1 MYNQRRQQLQAQILQ
16 PDDIDTPQYGTAS
29 VDTSVKPTTT
39 TTTVITASTQVP
51 NFVSLKQVEL
61 DISKEKGFYNI
72 KHVYSLSLETK
83 KRIPKNTSFEPLS
96 ELASQ
101 NFRDLLTREYRKTI
115 SNVLQDT
122 PNVSQHQV
130 EYILRPVVTAI
141 DRKLK
146 QLLFPGNID
155 PNMLNMGLDQL
166 VDDARKDM
174 EAQYQQVA
182 HDVGIKVRDREEAL
196 SREQNQ
202 LDEWRQKNI
211 NARKALRERPFAFQP
226 YEDVN
231 DYVQNLLKYPSHSVL
246 DL

>member
-39 TTTVITASTQVP
+39 TTTTVITASTQVP

-61 DISKEKGFYNI
+61 DIK
-72 KHVYSLSLETK
+72 TK

>member
-101 NFRDLLTREYRKTI
+101 NFRDLLTREYR
-115 SNVLQDT
+115 
-122 PNVSQHQV
+122 
-130 EYILRPVVTAI
+130 
-141 DRKLK
+141 
-146 QLLFPGNID
+146 
-155 PNMLNMGLDQL
+155 
-166 VDDARKDM
+166 
-174 EAQYQQVA
+174 
-182 HDVGIKVRDREEAL
+182 
-196 SREQNQ
+196 
-202 LDEWRQKNI
+202 
-211 NARKALRERPFAFQP
+211 
-226 YEDVN
+226 
-231 DYVQNLLKYPSHSVL
+231 
-246 DL
+246 

>member
-1 MYNQRRQQLQAQILQ
+1 MSYVTFFTLFFMYNQRRQQLQAQILQ

-39 TTTVITASTQVP
+39 VITASTQVP

-61 DISKEKGFYNI
+61 DIK
-72 KHVYSLSLETK
+72 TK

-96 ELASQ
+96 KLASQ

-155 PNMLNMGLDQL
+155 PNMLNLGLDQL

-211 NARKALRERPFAFQP
+211 NARKALAFCISAARRC
-226 YEDVN
+226 E
-231 DYVQNLLKYPSHSVL
+231 
-246 DL
+246 